1 MKIFLMGL
9 PGSGKSTLGKQLAQ
23 HLALPFIDLDEVIEQ
38 TSQRS
43 IRIIFADEGEE
54 VFRQLEQQALHYV
67 IMQQEAF
74 ILATGGGTPC
84 FYDNMEV
91 MNQAGITFYLDVPI
105 SIIIQRMQEKQ
116 IANRPLLR
124 GMNVETLE
132 QEFKAKF
139 AHRLPVYQQAKYTLR
154 HPIDVAHTVQLIRD
168 VKTRS

>member
-23 HLALPFIDLDEVIEQ
+23 HLALPFTDLDKVIEQ

-54 VFRQLEQQALHYV
+54 AFRQLEQQALHYV
-67 IMQQEAF
+67 IRQQEAF

-91 MNQAGITFYLDVPI
+91 MNQTGVTIYLDVPI
-105 SIIIQRMQEKQ
+105 STIIQRMQGKQ

-124 GMNVETLE
+124 GMDIEALE
-132 QEFKAKF
+132 QEFDAKF
-139 AHRLPVYQQAKYTLR
+139 AHRLPVYQQAQYTLR
-154 HPIDVAHTVQLIRD
+154 HPIDVAHTVQLIR
-168 VKTRS
+168 KIKS